1 MRDYFARLLT
11 FDDWANREVLRA
23 IGANG
28 EPDGSIRLLAHVVAA
43 EWLWLRRL
51 GRSGRPMA
59 VWPELSAAEIAR
71 ELAPLRQE
79 WRGVLDEG
87 EERLRGTISYT
98 NSKGEPWTSGVGDV
112 LTHVFAHGVHH
123 RGQILSLFRAAGM
136 TPPYVDFIEASR
148 RGFLDAPAVRPV

>member
-1 MRDYFARLLT
+1 MTDHFLRLLT

-23 IGANG
+23 IGA
-28 EPDGSIRLLAHVVAA
+28 DGAPAGSVPLLAHVVAA
-43 EWLWLRRL
+43 EWLWLGRL
-51 GRSGRPMA
+51 GRGGRELP

-71 ELAPLRQE
+71 ELAPLRHE
-79 WRGVLDEG
+79 WRRFLDEG
-87 EERLRGTISYT
+87 GGRGTGTISYT
-98 NSKGEPWTSGVGDV
+98 NSKGEPWTSAVGDV

-123 RGQILSLFRAAGM
+123 RGQIAALFRAAGM